1 MKIKDFVK
9 GLREKDSA
17 ELDAESKKISEE
29 ILKLRFRAA
38 AGQTEHNQRI
48 GELRRSLARVLTVKA
63 EKLAVS
69 NENSN

>member
-29 ILKLRFRAA
+29 ILKLRFRVAA
-38 AGQTEHNQRI
+38 SQTEQNQRI
-48 GELRRSLARVLTVKA
+48 GELRRNLARVLTVKA